1 MKSILENNICIVE
14 NVKDWREAVKKSGE
28 ILLKN
33 GIIEERYID
42 AAIKNIETLGNYIV
56 LTDNVAMPHARPED
70 GVKETGL
77 SLLVIKE
84 GVDFSDEKV
93 YLVFMLAS
101 KDSNS
106 HIEIIK
112 KLSNLIDDEEL
123 INKLIEVKNEIEV
136 LNLI

>member
-14 NVKDWREAVKKSGE
+14 SVKDWREAVKKSGE

-33 GIIEERYID
+33 GVIEERYID

-123 INKLIEVKNEIEV
+123 ISKLIEVKNEIEV

>member
-14 NVKDWREAVKKSGE
+14 SVKDWREAVKKSGE

-33 GIIEERYID
+33 GVIEERYID

-123 INKLIEVKNEIEV
+123 ISKLMEVKNEIEV

>member
-14 NVKDWREAVKKSGE
+14 SVKDWREAVKKSGE

-33 GIIEERYID
+33 GVIEERYID

-112 KLSNLIDDEEL
+112 KLSSLIDDEEL
-123 INKLIEVKNEIEV
+123 ISKLMEVKDEMEV

>member
-14 NVKDWREAVKKSGE
+14 SVKDWREAVKKSGE

-33 GIIEERYID
+33 GVIEERYID

-112 KLSNLIDDEEL
+112 KLSSLIDDEEL
-123 INKLIEVKNEIEV
+123 ISKLIEVKNEIEV

>member
-1 MKSILENNICIVE
+1 MKSILKNNICIVE
-14 NVKDWREAVKKSGE
+14 SVKDWREAVKKSGE
-28 ILLKN
+28 ILLN
-33 GIIEERYID
+33 NEIIEERYIG
-42 AAIKNIETLGNYIV
+42 AAIKNIEKLGNYIV

-70 GVKETGL
+70 GVRETGL
-77 SLLVIKE
+77 SLLVIKK

-123 INKLIEVKNEIEV
+123 INKLIAVENEMEI

>member
-1 MKSILENNICIVE
+1 MKSILEKNICVVE
-14 NVKDWREAVKKSGE
+14 NVEDWRDAVRKAGN

-33 GIIEERYID
+33 ESIEGRYID

-70 GVKETGL
+70 GAIKTDL
-77 SLLVIKE
+77 SLLVIKK
-84 GVDFSDEKV
+84 GVDFSEEKV

-101 KDSNS
+101 KDNNS

-112 KLSNLIDDEEL
+112 KLSTLIDDEEL
-123 INKLIEVKNEIEV
+123 ISKIVVAKDEIEI
-136 LNLI
+136 LNLL

>member
-14 NVKDWREAVKKSGE
+14 SVKDWREAVKKSGE

-33 GIIEERYID
+33 GVIEERYID

-123 INKLIEVKNEIEV
+123 ISKLMEVKDEMEV